1 MFIATNF
8 VEKNLPRIILSFIK
22 NNWTIKNIR
31 IKKKKKN
38 SKYMSKNIWLLEHVL
53 ENLEF
58 IDGFLNFDCV
68 IQYVLFKFDI

>member
-31 IKKKKKN
+31 IKKKKKLEVHEQ
-38 SKYMSKNIWLLEHVL
+38 KYLAT
-53 ENLEF
+53 
-58 IDGFLNFDCV
+58 
-68 IQYVLFKFDI
+68 